1 MKKRDVFALA
11 LGFDIIAFDFLTK
24 WLAHT
29 QLTDPI
35 VIIPEVF
42 KLELHK
48 NPYLAFS
55 IPFPNSMQIILSL
68 GLMLL
73 LVLYWRQRQ
82 SSHLEHFALAAIFG
96 GAVGNLSE
104 RVLFEEVTDFIAVWE
119 FPVFNLA
126 DIAITLGVL
135 VLLWGEVFVKKQPKV
150 ADHP

>member
-1 MKKRDVFALA
+1 
-11 LGFDIIAFDFLTK
+11 
-24 WLAHT
+24 
-29 QLTDPI
+29 
-35 VIIPEVF
+35 
-42 KLELHK
+42 
-48 NPYLAFS
+48 
-55 IPFPNSMQIILSL
+55 LSL

-135 VLLWGEVFVKKQPKV
+135 VLLWGEVFVKKDRLTTDGHN
-150 ADHP
+150 AS